1 MRVADLP
8 VPSTAA
14 ARGAL
19 EVATEYCTPALLNHS
34 LRSYVWAAA
43 HAHACHLQ
51 LDHELLYVAAL
62 LHDIGLVAEFDNHSL
77 AFEDAGGHI
86 ASVLTAGAGW
96 DITRRARA
104 RKIIVEHMAPEQPNT
119 DEESRVLWLATGYEI
134 SGAPLPMD
142 TGFRAEVLDRYPR
155 LDIASEFSTNL
166 RDQAGRKPGCAAA
179 HAVADD
185 ILTRIAANPLDA
197 E

>member
-104 RKIIVEHMAPEQPNT
+104 RKIIVEHMRPNNPT
-119 DEESRVLWLATGYEI
+119 PTRNLACYGWQRVTRSRVRHSPWTPVSVLRYSTDTHAWT
-134 SGAPLPMD
+134 LPPSSRP
-142 TGFRAEVLDRYPR
+142 TYVIRPAESP
-155 LDIASEFSTNL
+155 
-166 RDQAGRKPGCAAA
+166 AALL
-179 HAVADD
+179 HTPS
-185 ILTRIAANPLDA
+185 LMTS
-197 E
+197 

>member
-1 MRVADLP
+1 M
-8 VPSTAA
+8 
-14 ARGAL
+14 
-19 EVATEYCTPALLNHS
+19 ATEYCTPALLNHS

-43 HAHACHLQ
+43 HARASRLQ

-96 DITRRARA
+96 TINRRARA
-104 RKIIVEHMAPEQPNT
+104 RRIIVEHMAPEQPNT
-119 DEESRVLWLATGYEI
+119 DAESRALWLATGYEF

-142 TGFRAEVLDRYPR
+142 TSFRAEVLRRYPR

-166 RDQAGRKPGCAAA
+166 RDQTGRKPGCAAA